1 MVDLA
6 TAGPIAAAS
15 FVASAVEVVE
25 AFTIVLAVSV
35 VRGPRPAI
43 MGTSAA
49 LAVLALAVAVFGPLI
64 AQIPIHGL
72 QLTVGV
78 LLLLFGLGWLR
89 KATLRAGGVLP
100 LHDESAAFAEETQA
114 LRARASDRA
123 ADWIAGMAAFK
134 AVLLEGTEVV
144 FIVLAVGAK
153 PGLLGPSAAGAGAAC
168 LLVLGVG
175 MLVRAP
181 LAKVPEN
188 SLKFLVGAMLSGF
201 GVFWTAEGLGAPFPF
216 GDWAIAALVGLFLA
230 CAMAMAVGL
239 RRLLTRFPAWT

>member
-15 FVASAVEVVE
+15 FFASAVEVVE

-35 VRGPRPAI
+35 VRGSRPAI
-43 MGTSAA
+43 LGTSAA
-49 LAVLALAVAVFGPLI
+49 LAVLALAVAIFGPLI
-64 AQIPIHGL
+64 ARIPLHGL

-100 LHDESAAFAEETQA
+100 LHDESAAFADQTQA
-114 LRARASDRA
+114 LRAQASERA

-144 FIVLAVGAK
+144 FIVLAVGAR
-153 PGLLGPSAAGAGAAC
+153 PGLLLPSAIGAAAAC
-168 LLVLGVG
+168 ALVLGVG
-175 MLVRAP
+175 VLVRAP
-181 LAKVPEN
+181 LARVPEN

-201 GVFWTAEGLGAPFPF
+201 GVFWTTEGLGAAFPF
-216 GDWAIAALVGLFLA
+216 GDWAIAGLVSLFLA
-230 CAMAMAVGL
+230 CALVMAAGL
-239 RRLLTRFPAWT
+239 RRMLARLPAWT

>member
-15 FVASAVEVVE
+15 FFASAVEVVE

-35 VRGPRPAI
+35 VRGARPAI
-43 MGTSAA
+43 LGTSAA
-49 LAVLALAVAVFGPLI
+49 LAVLALAVAIFGPLI

-114 LRARASDRA
+114 LRARANDRA

-153 PGLLGPSAAGAGAAC
+153 PGLLGPSAAGAAAAC

-201 GVFWTAEGLGAPFPF
+201 GVFWTAEGLGAPFPL
-216 GDWAIAALVGLFLA
+216 GDWAIAILVSLFLA

-239 RRLLTRFPAWT
+239 RRLLSRVPTWT

>member
-6 TAGPIAAAS
+6 AAAPIATAS
-15 FVASAVEVVE
+15 FFASAVEVVE

-35 VRGPRPAI
+35 VRGARPAI
-43 MGTSAA
+43 MGTAAA
-49 LAVLALAVAVFGPLI
+49 LAVLVLAVVIFGPLI

-100 LHDESAAFAEETQA
+100 LHDEAAAFAKQ
-114 LRARASDRA
+114 
-123 ADWIAGMAAFK
+123 ADWIAGVAAFK

-153 PGLLGPSAAGAGAAC
+153 PGLLAPSAMGAAAAC
-168 LLVLGVG
+168 VLVLAVG
-175 MLVRAP
+175 MLIRQP
-181 LAKVPEN
+181 LARVPEN

-201 GVFWTAEGLGAPFPF
+201 GVFWTAEGLGTAFPF
-216 GDWAIAALVGLFLA
+216 GDWPIAGLVGLFLL
-230 CAMAMAVGL
+230 CALGLATAL
-239 RRLLTRFPAWT
+239 RRVLARAQAWT

>member
-15 FVASAVEVVE
+15 FVASTVEVVE

-43 MGTSAA
+43 LGTSAA
-49 LAVLALAVAVFGPLI
+49 LAVLALAVAIFGPLI

-100 LHDESAAFAEETQA
+100 LHDESAAFAHETQA
-114 LRARASDRA
+114 LRAQASERA

-144 FIVLAVGAK
+144 FIVLAVGAR
-153 PGLLGPSAAGAGAAC
+153 PGLLAPSAAGAAAAC
-168 LLVLGVG
+168 ALVLGFG
-175 MLVRAP
+175 MLVRTP

-201 GVFWTAEGLGAPFPF
+201 GVFWTAEGLKAPFPL
-216 GDWAIAALVGLFLA
+216 GDWAIAVLVGLFLA
-230 CAMAMAVGL
+230 CAMAMAMGL
-239 RRLLTRFPAWT
+239 RRLLARLPAWT